1 MEGAGFVV
9 FAVLFGLV
17 SAAGTLA
24 LYSVID
30 AETSNPRVVDREE
43 AESLAREEA
52 ERRARNLG
60 RRDDE

>member
-1 MEGAGFVV
+1 MEGAGFAL
-9 FAVLFGLV
+9 FAVLFALLSV
-17 SAAGTLA
+17 AGTLA

-52 ERRARNLG
+52 ERRARKLG
-60 RRDDE
+60 RRDE